1 MAAASRGEAMRL
13 WLRLATMSSFS
24 GLLEQLA
31 EGKEEGALRTC
42 KTYLEQIGSG
52 GQLEGAQL
60 ASLDAAALL
69 EVLKMGLSRGLLD
82 ACVRSGLIERAPQ
95 GFRARPYLLGLAA
108 AEVSSSLTERGY
120 VVPGKALAAAAVRAL
135 HRLPGLY
142 FRDEERFLLCA
153 MLVFALSASLLELGL
168 EEELLGARLD
178 RQRAL
183 ASPGLRRLLSSFLA

>member
-1 MAAASRGEAMRL
+1 
-13 WLRLATMSSFS
+13 
-24 GLLEQLA
+24 
-31 EGKEEGALRTC
+31 
-42 KTYLEQIGSG
+42 
-52 GQLEGAQL
+52 
-60 ASLDAAALL
+60 
-69 EVLKMGLSRGLLD
+69 
-82 ACVRSGLIERAPQ
+82 
-95 GFRARPYLLGLAA
+95 
-108 AEVSSSLTERGY
+108 
-120 VVPGKALAAAAVRAL
+120 VPGKALAAAAVRAL